1 MLQRPDLFVIITGN
15 PGIGLGHV
23 NRCTSLC
30 DNVRDFFSNIY
41 FVFNASDESLNYP
54 FYPCVYTQDRIQ
66 HTLQHARPGDHVIL
80 DDYSLTAADA
90 NTLKKHDLWTIGIND
105 IPADA
110 LPCDV
115 IINHLP
121 GVDAQ
126 LFHQLKEARLL
137 LGAKYLM
144 LRKPFLD
151 ALKIKGTHIPE
162 NGLFIAMGGTDPARL
177 TVKYL
182 DAALEAGMVPIH
194 MVTSNLN
201 PNLHV
206 LKERC
211 SESVKLHLGIDADSM
226 VSLIRECKFAVVTAS
241 TLTLESMCVGSCI
254 ATGYTHANQ
263 KLIAATCE
271 KNNTAFNAGDLNQAD
286 ATAVLEHLKQL
297 DPAILRTNQYELMH
311 VANPAN
317 FKDILQ
323 NRE

>member
-1 MLQRPDLFVIITGN
+1 VLQRPDLFVITTGN

-90 NTLKKHDLWTIGIND
+90 NILKKQGLWTIGIND

-110 LPCDV
+110 LPSDI

-121 GVDAQ
+121 GVDVQ
-126 LFHQLKEARLL
+126 LFQHLKEARLL
-137 LGAKYLM
+137 LGTKYLM

-151 ALKIKGTHIPE
+151 ALKVEESPIPE

-182 DAALEAGMVPIH
+182 DAALEAGMAPIH
-194 MVTSNLN
+194 IVTSHLN
-201 PNLHV
+201 PNLPA

-211 SESVKLHLGIDADSM
+211 NQRVHLHIGIDADSM
-226 VSLIRECKFAVVTAS
+226 VSLIRECRYAVVTAS
-241 TLTLESMCVGSCI
+241 TLTLEAMCVRSCI

-263 KLIAATCE
+263 KLIAASCE
-271 KNNTAFNAGDLNQAD
+271 QNNTALNAGDLNQAD